1 LIYVDSNYWIYW
13 LDSRLP
19 EHRYVDRV
27 IREAIREGTVINYVT
42 LIEVAHYLRKLPRD
56 EFDIIMEGIQGLSAL
71 TAAELDEETTRLS
84 LELLPKYS
92 PKGLG
97 ARDCVVVATMKLLG
111 VERIATHD
119 HAFRGVKEIQ
129 VVDTIPAR

>member
-27 IREAIREGTVINYVT
+27 IREAIIKGAVMSYVT

-56 EFDIIMEGIQGLSAL
+56 EFNIIMEGIQGLSTL
-71 TAAELDEETTRLS
+71 TTAELDEETTRLS
-84 LELLPKYS
+84 LNLLPEYS

-111 VERIATHD
+111 VTRIATHD
-119 HAFRGVKEIQ
+119 QAFRNVKEIQ
-129 VVDTIPAR
+129 VVDAIPAP